1 MQSRFGDQSVV
12 ILLPES
18 SRALKCTCQYTHCL
32 ELCSAVTNA
41 IFVNGE
47 GLDEELVSSF
57 LEATLVGDLPAG
69 DEQPKAEFRGCWVDA
84 GIELN
89 ECLVEET
96 VEVRGLSGPIVF
108 EVFARLVLAGKF
120 EQCGN
125 EGRGGVLDSFI
136 AGFVGFARLL

>member
-1 MQSRFGDQSVV
+1 MR
-12 ILLPES
+12 
-18 SRALKCTCQYTHCL
+18 
-32 ELCSAVTNA
+32 SAVTNA

-57 LEATLVGDLPAG
+57 LEATLVGNLPAG
-69 DEQPKAEFRGCWVDA
+69 DEQPKAKLRRCWSDA
-84 GIELN
+84 VIELK

-96 VEVRGLSGPIVF
+96 VEVGGLGGPIVF

-120 EQCGN
+120 EQGGN

>member
-1 MQSRFGDQSVV
+1 MR
-12 ILLPES
+12 
-18 SRALKCTCQYTHCL
+18 
-32 ELCSAVTNA
+32 SAVTNA

-57 LEATLVGDLPAG
+57 LEATLVGNLPAG
-69 DEQPKAEFRGCWVDA
+69 DEQPKAKLRRCWIDA

-96 VEVRGLSGPIVF
+96 VEVGGLGGPIVF
-108 EVFARLVLAGKF
+108 KVFARLVLAGKF

-136 AGFVGFARLL
+136 AGFVGSARLL